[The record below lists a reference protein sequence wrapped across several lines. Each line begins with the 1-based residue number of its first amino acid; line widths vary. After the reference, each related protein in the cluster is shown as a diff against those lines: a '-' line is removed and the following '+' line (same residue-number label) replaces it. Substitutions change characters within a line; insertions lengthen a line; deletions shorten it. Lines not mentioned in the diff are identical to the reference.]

1 MKILAVLLAIVVP
14 YLVGGINPAIV
25 LSNLI
30 YHRDIRQCG
39 SKNPGFTNFKRVFGG
54 KIAWLVFV
62 LDIAKS
68 VAVCLL
74 GGWLFGRAFGQ
85 HQLGV
90 AFAGLFVMLGH
101 CFPAWYGFHGGKAF
115 LAGAGAIWCI
125 DWRAGL
131 VAMCVLMLVLFSLHY
146 MSLASVCAGLS
157 CPATLA
163 IVGVQTPWVLA
174 LCVLSVALMVW
185 RHKANLLRLKNGT
198 ESRFYFG
205 HKSEAAS
212 GDETMAEAERSGK
225 MEREHIA

>member
-101 CFPAWYGFHGGKAF
+101 CFPLYFHFRGGKAVST
-115 LAGAGAIWCI
+115 GAAVALMI
-125 DWRAGL
+125 DWR
-131 VAMCVLMLVLFSLHY
+131 VLAIALAVYLLAAALFRFA
-146 MSLASVCAGLS
+146 SLASLCAAAAIPVS
-157 CPATLA
+157 AATSIPTA
-163 IVGVQTPWVLA
+163 
-174 LCVLSVALMVW
+174 
-185 RHKANLLRLKNGT
+185 
-198 ESRFYFG
+198 
-205 HKSEAAS
+205 
-212 GDETMAEAERSGK
+212 
-225 MEREHIA
+225 